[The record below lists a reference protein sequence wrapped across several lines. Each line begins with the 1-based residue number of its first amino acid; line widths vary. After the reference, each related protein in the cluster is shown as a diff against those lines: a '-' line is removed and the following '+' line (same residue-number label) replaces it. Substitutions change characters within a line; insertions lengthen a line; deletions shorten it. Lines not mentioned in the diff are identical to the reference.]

1 MTALD
6 WPALAPFL
14 AALAVPYLI
23 HEGARAARLGAA
35 PSARPPGYGRG
46 RRAAPYA
53 FALAWASLC
62 AALGGLGGLRNEPEL
77 VSEARVALLVDV
89 SNSMSARDQGGAT
102 RLEAAASLA
111 RRLRSVSSA
120 MSWSLHAFKGAV
132 ATLSP
137 FSYDGAAFESAL
149 AWLGSG
155 LSDAPGS
162 ELGLALRAVGQGSEG
177 ASTMVVVLTDGADT
191 GGRAGVEARRLG
203 DAGVRLVFVG
213 VGGEAPSP
221 VFDGDGRPL
230 VDARGERVAVAM
242 DRAGLEELA
251 RASGGRFIG
260 LGDPGAFAALAAILE
275 EHGAGAGSWRIA
287 RRVGGAPV
295 WLYLSA
301 ALLLGLGVVLTAP
314 PSVPG
319 SKAGER
325 SRRAASAALAV
336 WLGLGLG
343 SCSRLGDGLETL
355 RANADFKRGLVH
367 DALATYMELGPEAL
381 GGVNA
386 YNLANAFYALGEA
399 GPADGYYAL
408 AAAASDSGLAAAAWH
423 NRGVAYYEGGRYAE
437 ARDAFKEALKLRPSQ
452 LESAR
457 GYELAMEASSSL
469 RSDADLEQARA
480 EFQGQGGSSAVF
492 SLASKQDKG
501 IYRLGEAGAYGG
513 ADH

>member
-6 WPALAPFL
+6 WRALAPFL
-14 AALAVPYLI
+14 ATLAVPYLI
-23 HEGARAARLGAA
+23 LEVARAARLGAA
-35 PSARPPGYGRG
+35 ASVRPSGYARR

-53 FALAWASLC
+53 FALAWSCLC
-62 AALGGLGGLRNEPEL
+62 AAVGGLGGLRSEPEL

-89 SNSMSARDQGGAT
+89 SNSMSARDQGDAT
-102 RLEAAASLA
+102 RLEAATGLA

-137 FSYDGAAFESAL
+137 FSYDEAAFESAL
-149 AWLGSG
+149 AWLGPG
-155 LSDAPGS
+155 LSDASGS
-162 ELGLALRAVGQGSEG
+162 ELGLALRAVCKSAEG
-177 ASTMVVVLTDGADT
+177 ASAMVLVLTDGADT
-191 GGRAGVEARRLG
+191 GGRARVEAQRLAE
-203 DAGVRLVFVG
+203 AGVRLVFVG

-221 VFDGDGRPL
+221 VFDGEGRPL
-230 VDARGERVAVAM
+230 FDARGERVAVAM
-242 DRAGLEELA
+242 DRAGLEDLA
-251 RASGGRFIG
+251 RASGGRFVG
-260 LGDPGAFAALAAILE
+260 LSDPGAFAALAAILE
-275 EHGAGAGSWRIA
+275 EHGAGAGSWRIV
-287 RRVGGAPV
+287 RRVGGAPA

-301 ALLLGLGVVLTAP
+301 ALFLGLGVVLRAP
-314 PSVPG
+314 PLVPS
-319 SKAGER
+319 SKAGKR
-325 SRRAASAALAV
+325 NRRAASAALAV
-336 WLGLGLG
+336 WLSLSLGA
-343 SCSRLGDGLETL
+343 CSRLGDGLDTL

-367 DALATYMELGPEAL
+367 DALAAYMEIGPEAL

-399 GPADGYYAL
+399 GPADGYYSL

-423 NRGVAYYEGGRYAE
+423 NRGVVHYDGGRYAE

-457 GYELAMEASSSL
+457 GYELALEASSSL
-469 RSDADLEQARA
+469 RSDADVEQARA
-480 EFQGQGGSSAVF
+480 EFKGQGGASAVF

>member
-6 WPALAPFL
+6 WRALAPFL

-23 HEGARAARLGAA
+23 IEGARAARLGLA
-35 PSARPPGYGRG
+35 PSTRSRAYVRR

-53 FALAWASLC
+53 FALAWGCLC
-62 AALGGLGGLRNEPEL
+62 AALGGFGGLRNEPEL

-89 SNSMSARDQGGAT
+89 SNSMSARDQGDAT
-102 RLEAAASLA
+102 RLEAASSLA

-137 FSYDGAAFESAL
+137 FSYDEAAFESAL
-149 AWLGSG
+149 AWLGPG

-162 ELGLALRAVGQGSEG
+162 ELGLALRAVGEGSEG
-177 ASTMVVVLTDGADT
+177 ASIMVVVLTDGADT
-191 GGRAGVEARRLG
+191 GGRARVEARRLG
-203 DAGVRLVFVG
+203 EAGVRMVFVG

-221 VFDGDGRPL
+221 VYGEDGRPL
-230 VDARGERVAVAM
+230 IDARGERVAVAM
-242 DRAGLEELA
+242 DRAGLEDLA
-251 RASGGRFIG
+251 RASGGRFVG
-260 LGDPGAFAALAAILE
+260 LSDPAAFAALAAILE
-275 EHGAGAGSWRIA
+275 EHGAGAGSWRIV
-287 RRVGGAPV
+287 RRVGGAPA
-295 WLYLSA
+295 WLYLAA
-301 ALLLGLGVVLTAP
+301 ALCLGLGVVLTAP
-314 PSVPG
+314 PLAPG
-319 SKAGER
+319 AKAR
-325 SRRAASAALAV
+325 KRKRRAVSAALAV
-336 WLGLGLG
+336 WLGLSLG
-343 SCSRLGDGLETL
+343 SCSRLGDGLDTL

-367 DALATYMELGPEAL
+367 DALAIYMELGPDAL

-399 GPADGYYAL
+399 GPAEGYYAL
-408 AAAASDSGLAAAAWH
+408 AAASSDSGLAAAAWH

-452 LESAR
+452 IDSAR

-480 EFQGQGGSSAVF
+480 EFKGQGGASAAF

-501 IYRLGEAGAYGG
+501 IYRLGVANAYGG